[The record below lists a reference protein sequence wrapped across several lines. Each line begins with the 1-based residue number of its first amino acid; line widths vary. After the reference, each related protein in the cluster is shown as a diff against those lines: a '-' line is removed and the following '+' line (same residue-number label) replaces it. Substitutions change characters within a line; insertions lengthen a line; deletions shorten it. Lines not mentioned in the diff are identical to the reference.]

1 MKKNSSDLIWLML
14 QTLGV
19 YSCVSEK
26 VVESY
31 WQLCDQILTYY
42 LSEQFKN
49 YEDYYHM
56 VYLGK
61 YSSIIDL
68 QENRKFSEKL
78 DSEEYVHLLIALN
91 SKPQILDDPLKFQ
104 LKLKE

>member
-1 MKKNSSDLIWLML
+1 
-14 QTLGV
+14 
-19 YSCVSEK
+19 
-26 VVESY
+26 
-31 WQLCDQILTYY
+31 
-42 LSEQFKN
+42 
-49 YEDYYHM
+49 M